1 MQKSN
6 EESTSD
12 ITDNSEINVSM
23 ATVNSTIKATNS
35 TLEKLTDQLKD
46 PINESVVIPQNA
58 AITESII
65 PEVSK
70 EVI

>member
-46 PINESVVIPQNA
+46 PINESVVTTQNA